1 MAPPWEDT
9 WITDHTI
16 HVRLAAMAASHLI
29 ENKSAVGATPQGCR
43 QAVGMVLVEIEPL
56 GLLAA
61 RVVLY
66 M

>member
-1 MAPPWEDT
+1 
-9 WITDHTI
+9 
-16 HVRLAAMAASHLI
+16 MAASHLI
-29 ENKSAVGATPQGCR
+29 ENKSAVGATPKGCR